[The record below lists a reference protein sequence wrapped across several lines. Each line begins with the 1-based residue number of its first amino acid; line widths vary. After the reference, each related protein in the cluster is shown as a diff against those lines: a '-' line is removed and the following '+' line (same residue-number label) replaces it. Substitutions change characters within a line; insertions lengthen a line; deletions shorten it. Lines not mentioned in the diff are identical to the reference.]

1 MYKHTMMLLKTSRK
15 LHKWLMLFL
24 GIQFV
29 VWSVTGAYMVIFDID
44 YIHGDSLVTQHQT
57 PIDVNKINIS
67 LTDVIKKYPTAQ
79 NIELA
84 LLIDLPVYRFKNEH
98 INMMLNASSGE
109 VLSPINEVMAAKIA
123 RHYYSADDVISEI
136 ELLTD
141 HAPFELS
148 KRHLPAYRINFEAFA
163 SPSLYINAYSG
174 KVVTKRHEF
183 WRLFDWMFRF
193 HIADYQDGEPDNL
206 LLLWFSILGLFAALT
221 GFVLTYYRVIKN
233 KRNRSN
239 AIY

>member
-1 MYKHTMMLLKTSRK
+1 MTLLKTSRK

-29 VWSVTGAYMVIFDID
+29 IWSVTGAYMVIFDID

-67 LTDVIKKYPTAQ
+67 LADIIKKYPDAQ

-84 LLIDLPVYRFKNEH
+84 VLIDSPVYRFKTEQKN
-98 INMMLNASSGE
+98 IMLNASSGE
-109 VLSPINEVMAAKIA
+109 VLSPINEVMAVKLAK
-123 RHYYSADDVISEI
+123 HYYSADDDISEI

-141 HAPFELS
+141 NPPLEVS
-148 KRHLPAYRINFEAFA
+148 KRHLPAYRINFDAFA
-163 SPSLYINAYSG
+163 RPSLYINAYSG
-174 KVVTKRHEF
+174 IVVTKRHEF

-206 LLLWFSILGLFAALT
+206 LLFWLSILGLFGAIT
-221 GFVLTYYRVIKN
+221 GLVLTYYRVIKN
-233 KRNRSN
+233 KRKRSN

>member
-1 MYKHTMMLLKTSRK
+1 MTLLKISRK

-29 VWSVTGAYMVIFDID
+29 IWSVTGAYMVIFDID
-44 YIHGDSLVTQHQT
+44 YIHGDSLVIQHQT
-57 PIDVNKINIS
+57 PIDVNKVNIS
-67 LTDVIKKYPTAQ
+67 LNDVIKKYPDAQ

-84 LLIDLPVYRFKNEH
+84 VLIDLPVYRFKNEH
-98 INMMLNASSGE
+98 MDMMLNASSGE
-109 VLSPINEVMAAKIA
+109 VISPINEVMAVKLAK
-123 RHYYSADDVISEI
+123 HYYSADDDISEI

-141 HAPFELS
+141 KAPFELS

-206 LLLWFSILGLFAALT
+206 LLFLLSILGLFAALT
-221 GFVLTYYRVIKN
+221 GLVLTYYRVIKN
-233 KRNRSN
+233 KRKRSN